1 MKETFLPFILI
12 FSGLI
17 ELALAQIRI
26 VVPIVGA
33 VGMIFYNS
41 AVLSANFAFCD
52 AVYACAPYM

>member
-1 MKETFLPFILI
+1 M
-12 FSGLI
+12 I